1 MLEYLK
7 ITWFTQ
13 NNNLFEKTQII
24 MRQSAGNQRLNC
36 KDNQVGSSETVRET
50 LKLNDLY
57 F

>member
-36 KDNQVGSSETVRET
+36 KDNQIGSSETVRET